1 MLGII
6 GIRTIWKPK
15 TGSHWNVW
23 KFVPASEF
31 HGLPGSYFFWH
42 TSQSL
47 REIMRKAM
55 NRRNQEFTEIQK
67 ESVFLRFIDP
77 ILRFEPGHS
86 FRKWPL
92 TNQLRRSQGWWK
104 SPLPSAIWQWKN
116 THLWMLFPLYN
127 TSIYKGVAI
136 AMFDYQRVH
145 GELESL
151 INPIMHGGKTW
162 FWGFPVF

>member
-31 HGLPGSYFFWH
+31 HEVPGSYFFWQH
-42 TSQSL
+42 TSQTLS
-47 REIMRKAM
+47 ETMRKPM

-67 ESVFLRFIDP
+67 ESDFLRFIDP

-86 FRKWPL
+86 FRKWPCPPRFPWTAWINHGARDDENPHPRQSNMAMKKQPFMDAFPIKKTPPFIREL
-92 TNQLRRSQGWWK
+92 
-104 SPLPSAIWQWKN
+104 PLPCLTKECMGS
-116 THLWMLFPLYN
+116 
-127 TSIYKGVAI
+127 
-136 AMFDYQRVH
+136 
-145 GELESL
+145 
-151 INPIMHGGKTW
+151 
-162 FWGFPVF
+162 